1 MSTPGRPPTTPAD
14 AHSTEGDPRHPGH
27 GAWPTAIAGLVV
39 LAVAMGI
46 GRFAFTPIL
55 PLMLGE
61 GRLDLPAAGWL
72 ASVNY
77 LGYLAGA
84 LACTLQPWW
93 APRLGLGRDV
103 DGTRWLR
110 VGLVATGVLTLA
122 MALPWAWLWP
132 VWRFAAGVASAVTFV
147 YTAGWCLG
155 RLAQLGAPAL
165 GGVMFAGPGA
175 GIVGSGLVASGMLAF
190 AWPAAGAWLVFGLL
204 AFGLAAWVWPRLG
217 TPADAGAT
225 TQPTA
230 TPPPVS
236 SPAAV
241 AVDADDDAGVRAR
254 RFQLGWLTLAY
265 GLAGFGY
272 IITATFLPVIARQAL
287 PGSAW
292 IDLFWPIFGAA
303 VVAGAL
309 LTTRLPAAGDPR
321 LRLALAYAMQA
332 GGILCSL
339 VWPSLPGFILGSL
352 LLGLPFTAI
361 TLFALQELRRLRPPS
376 QASATGLVTTAYGIG
391 QILGPALAAELLRR
405 DAAAG
410 FDRSLGVALLALL
423 VGTGLYLVL
432 RRVYPVAAAR

>member
-1 MSTPGRPPTTPAD
+1 VNPRPGP
-14 AHSTEGDPRHPGH
+14 
-27 GAWPTAIAGLVV
+27 WPTAIAGLVV

-55 PLMLGE
+55 PLMLAE
-61 GRLDLPAAGWL
+61 GQLDLPAAGWL

-93 APRLGLGRDV
+93 APRLGLGREV

-110 VGLVATGVLTLA
+110 LGLIATGVLTLA

-204 AFGLAAWVWPRLG
+204 ALGLGAWVWPRLG
-217 TPADAGAT
+217 T
-225 TQPTA
+225 
-230 TPPPVS
+230 
-236 SPAAV
+236 SPAAAAAATQPAAAPALAPSADAAA
-241 AVDADDDAGVRAR
+241 AVTGAGVRAR

-292 IDLFWPIFGAA
+292 IDLFWPLFGAA

-309 LTTRLPAAGDPR
+309 LTTRLHAAGDPR

-332 GGILCSL
+332 AGILCSL
-339 VWPSLPGFILGSL
+339 LWPSLPGFVLGSL

-405 DAAAG
+405 DAATG
-410 FDRSLGVALLALL
+410 FDRSLWVALLALL
-423 VGTGLYLVL
+423 AGMGLYLVL
-432 RRVYPVAAAR
+432 RRVYPPPAAAEGRNS